1 MKPRPTFELEVN
13 GKRVRLGQRTLV
25 MGVLNVTPDSF
36 SDGGKYLDPERAI
49 EHGVELVDQG
59 ADWLD
64 VGGESTKPGSRPVT
78 AREELRRVLP
88 VIQGLRKK
96 LRTLPISIDTT
107 KAEVAAEAVRAG
119 ASIIN
124 DVSGLR
130 FDPRLAEVAGR
141 HRTPLILMHLRGR
154 PETMQEKAFA
164 RSIWRS
170 LRDGLERSIRR
181 ALARGIH
188 RSQLIIDPGMGFG
201 KSRRQN
207 FEILAQLE
215 RLHAFHLP
223 ILIGTSRKSFVQA
236 VVMGQGLEPSDVAP
250 RIVGAHAGLKP
261 GATLTRAKAHAGL
274 KPGATLTRAKRR
286 STSYWP
292 VIWAVGARHG
302 VPLQIADAAAV
313 AASIL
318 GGAHIVRVH
327 DVAAILPAV
336 RIADAILAGGLRH

>member
-1 MKPRPTFELEVN
+1 MTPRPTFQLIVN
-13 GKRVRLGQRTLV
+13 RRRVLLGERTLI

-36 SDGGKYLDPERAI
+36 SDRGRYLVADRAI
-49 EHGVELVDQG
+49 EHGLEMVDQG
-59 ADWLD
+59 ADWID
-64 VGGESTKPGSRPVT
+64 VGGESTRPGSRPVP

-96 LRTLPISIDTT
+96 LSTLPISIDTT
-107 KAEVAAEAVRAG
+107 KAEVAEEAVRAG

-141 HRTPLILMHLRGR
+141 HQTLLILMHLRGR
-154 PETMQEKAFA
+154 PETMQQKAFA

-170 LRDGLERSIRR
+170 LRDGLTRSICR
-181 ALARGIH
+181 ALARGVH

-207 FEILAQLE
+207 FEILAQLQ
-215 RLHAFHLP
+215 RLQRFRLP
-223 ILIGTSRKSFVQA
+223 ILVGTSRKSFVQA
-236 VVMGQGLEPSDVAP
+236 VVAGKGMQPSRSDKRRASAWP
-250 RIVGAHAGLKP
+250 LTGGAGAGLAPP
-261 GATLTRAKAHAGL
+261 G
-274 KPGATLTRAKRR
+274 
-286 STSYWP
+286 
-292 VIWAVGARHG
+292 WAQEAA
-302 VPLQIADAAAV
+302 PLLLGDAAAV

-336 RIADAILAGGLRH
+336 RIADAILAARLGP

>member
-1 MKPRPTFELEVN
+1 MTTRPLFELVVQ
-13 GKRVRLGQRTLV
+13 RRIVRLGERTLV

-36 SDGGKYLDPERAI
+36 SDGGHYFAADRAI
-49 EHGVELVDQG
+49 EHGLEMVDQG
-59 ADWLD
+59 ADWID
-64 VGGESTKPGSRPVT
+64 VGGESTRPGSRPV
-78 AREELRRVLP
+78 AAAEELRRVLP

-96 LRTLPISIDTT
+96 LRTLPISIDTS
-107 KAEVAAEAVRAG
+107 KAEVAEEAARAG

-154 PETMQEKAFA
+154 PETMQQKAFA

-170 LRDGLERSIRR
+170 LHDGLKRSIRR
-181 ALARGIH
+181 ALARGVH

-207 FEILAQLE
+207 FEILAHLE
-215 RLHAFHLP
+215 RLQRFGLP
-223 ILIGTSRKSFVQA
+223 ILVGTSRKSFVQA
-236 VVMGQGLEPSDVAP
+236 VVTGEGLQPSRSEKRRVSHWP
-250 RIVGAHAGLKP
+250 LTGGVGAGLSP
-261 GATLTRAKAHAGL
+261 
-274 KPGATLTRAKRR
+274 P
-286 STSYWP
+286 S
-292 VIWAVGARHG
+292 WAQQAA
-302 VPLQIADAAAV
+302 PLLLGDAAAV

-318 GGAHIVRVH
+318 AGAHIVRVH

-336 RIADAILAGGLRH
+336 RIADAILAARLGP

>member
-13 GKRVRLGQRTLV
+13 GKRVRLGQRTLI

-36 SDGGKYLDPERAI
+36 SDGGEYLEPERAI

-107 KAEVAAEAVRAG
+107 KAEVAEEAVRAG

-154 PETMQEKAFA
+154 PETMQENAFA

-236 VVMGQGLEPSDVAP
+236 VVVGQGLEPSDVAP
-250 RIVGAHAGLKP
+250 RIGGAHAGLKP

-302 VPLQIADAAAV
+302 MPLQIGDAAAV

-327 DVAAILPAV
+327 DVAAIFPAV
-336 RIADAILAGGLRH
+336 RIAAAILATGAGP

>member
-1 MKPRPTFELEVN
+1 MRSRAKFEIKVT
-13 GKRVRLGQRTLV
+13 GRVVRLGERTLV

-49 EHGVELVDQG
+49 EHGLELVDQG

-78 AREELRRVLP
+78 TREELRRVLP
-88 VIQGLRKK
+88 VLQGLRKK
-96 LRTLPISIDTT
+96 LSTLPICIDTT
-107 KAEVAAEAVRAG
+107 KAEVAEEAVRAG
-119 ASIIN
+119 ASVIN

-130 FDPRLAEVAGR
+130 FDPRLAQVAGR

-154 PETMQEKAFA
+154 PETMQQKAFA

-170 LRDGLERSIRR
+170 LRDGLTRSIRR
-181 ALARGIH
+181 ALARGVH

-215 RLHAFHLP
+215 RLQRFRLP
-223 ILIGTSRKSFVQA
+223 ILMGTSRKSFVQA
-236 VVMGQGLEPSDVAP
+236 VVAGEGLQPS
-250 RIVGAHAGLKP
+250 RSQ
-261 GATLTRAKAHAGL
+261 
-274 KPGATLTRAKRR
+274 KRR
-286 STSYWP
+286 ASHWP
-292 VIWAVGARHG
+292 LTASVGEGLVPPGWAQQAA
-302 VPLQIADAAAV
+302 PLLLGDAAAV

-336 RIADAILAGGLRH
+336 RIADAVLAARLGS

>member
-13 GKRVRLGQRTLV
+13 GKRVRLGERTLI

-36 SDGGKYLDPERAI
+36 SDGGEYLDPERAI

-107 KAEVAAEAVRAG
+107 KAEVAEEAVRAG

-170 LRDGLERSIRR
+170 LRDGLARSIRR

-215 RLHAFHLP
+215 RLQRFRLP
-223 ILIGTSRKSFVQA
+223 ILMGTSRKSFVQA
-236 VVMGQGLEPSDVAP
+236 VVVGQGLEPSDVAP

-274 KPGATLTRAKRR
+274 KPGATLTRAERR

-302 VPLQIADAAAV
+302 MPLQIGDAAAV

-336 RIADAILAGGLRH
+336 RIADAILATGAGP

>member
-13 GKRVRLGQRTLV
+13 GKRVRLGQRTLI

-36 SDGGKYLDPERAI
+36 SDGGEYLEPERAI

-107 KAEVAAEAVRAG
+107 KAEVAEEAVRAG

-215 RLHAFHLP
+215 LLHAFHLP

-236 VVMGQGLEPSDVAP
+236 VVVGQGLEPSDVAP

-302 VPLQIADAAAV
+302 MPLQIGDAAAV

-318 GGAHIVRVH
+318 GGAHIVRIH

>member
-1 MKPRPTFELEVN
+1 MRLRPEFEIEIA
-13 GKRVRLGQRTLV
+13 GRTVRLGERSLI

-36 SDGGKYLDPERAI
+36 SDGGHYFAADRAI
-49 EHGVELVDQG
+49 EHGLEMVDQG
-59 ADWLD
+59 ADWID
-64 VGGESTKPGSRPVT
+64 VGGESTRPGSRPVT

-88 VIQGLRKK
+88 VIQGLRK
-96 LRTLPISIDTT
+96 RRSTLPISIDTT
-107 KAEVAAEAVRAG
+107 KAEVAEEAVRAG

-124 DVSGLR
+124 DASGLR

-154 PETMQEKAFA
+154 PETMQQKPFA
-164 RSIWRS
+164 HSIWRS
-170 LRDGLERSIRR
+170 LYDGLRRSLQR
-181 ALARGIH
+181 ALARGVP

-215 RLHAFHLP
+215 RLQRFRLP
-223 ILIGTSRKSFVQA
+223 ILVGTSRKSFVQA
-236 VVMGQGLEPSDVAP
+236 VVRGEGLQPSRPQKRRATP
-250 RIVGAHAGLKP
+250 WPLTGGAGAGLALP
-261 GATLTRAKAHAGL
+261 G
-274 KPGATLTRAKRR
+274 GAPQA
-286 STSYWP
+286 
-292 VIWAVGARHG
+292 A
-302 VPLQIADAAAV
+302 PLLLGDAAAV

-336 RIADAILAGGLRH
+336 RIADAILAARLRP

>member
-107 KAEVAAEAVRAG
+107 KAEVAEEAVRAG

-236 VVMGQGLEPSDVAP
+236 VVVGQGLEPSDVAP

-274 KPGATLTRAKRR
+274 KPGATLTRAERR

-302 VPLQIADAAAV
+302 MPLQIGDAAAV

-318 GGAHIVRVH
+318 GGAHIIRVH

-336 RIADAILAGGLRH
+336 RIADAILATGAGP

>member
-1 MKPRPTFELEVN
+1 MRSRAKFEIKVN
-13 GKRVRLGQRTLV
+13 RQGVRLGERTLV

-36 SDGGKYLDPERAI
+36 SDGGHYFAANRAI
-49 EHGVELVDQG
+49 EHGLEMVDQG

-64 VGGESTKPGSRPVT
+64 VGGESTRPGSRPVT

-96 LRTLPISIDTT
+96 LSTLPISIDTT
-107 KAEVAAEAVRAG
+107 KAEVAEEAVRAG

-130 FDPRLAEVAGR
+130 FDPRLAEAAGK

-154 PETMQEKAFA
+154 PETMQQKPFP

-170 LRDGLERSIRR
+170 LRDGLARSIRR
-181 ALARGIH
+181 ALARGVH

-215 RLHAFHLP
+215 RLRRFRLP
-223 ILIGTSRKSFVQA
+223 ILVGTSRKSFVQA
-236 VVMGQGLEPSDVAP
+236 VVAGESMQPSRSD
-250 RIVGAHAGLKP
+250 
-261 GATLTRAKAHAGL
+261 
-274 KPGATLTRAKRR
+274 KRR
-286 STSYWP
+286 ASAWP
-292 VIWAVGARHG
+292 LTASVGPGLVPAGWAPQAA
-302 VPLQIADAAAV
+302 PLLLGDAAAV
-313 AASIL
+313 AACIL

-336 RIADAILAGGLRH
+336 RIADAILAARLGP

>member
-1 MKPRPTFELEVN
+1 
-13 GKRVRLGQRTLV
+13 

-36 SDGGKYLDPERAI
+36 SDGGYYFAAARAI
-49 EHGVELVDQG
+49 EHGLELVRQG

-64 VGGESTKPGSRPVT
+64 VGGESTRPGSRPVT

-88 VIQGLRKK
+88 VIGGLRKK

-107 KAEVAAEAVRAG
+107 KAEVAEEAVRAG

-130 FDPRLAEVAGR
+130 FHPRLAEVACT

-154 PETMQEKAFA
+154 PETMQQKPFA

-170 LRDGLERSIRR
+170 LYDGLRRSIRR
-181 ALARGIH
+181 ALAQGVH
-188 RSQLIIDPGMGFG
+188 RSQLIIDPGVGFG

-215 RLHAFHLP
+215 RLRRLRLP
-223 ILIGTSRKSFVQA
+223 ILLGTSRKSFVQA
-236 VVMGQGLEPSDVAP
+236 VVAGEGLQPSRSEKHRASHWPLTGGRGPGFVPPNWAP
-250 RIVGAHAGLKP
+250 QAA
-261 GATLTRAKAHAGL
+261 
-274 KPGATLTRAKRR
+274 
-286 STSYWP
+286 
-292 VIWAVGARHG
+292 
-302 VPLQIADAAAV
+302 PLLLGDAAAV

-336 RIADAILAGGLRH
+336 RIADAILAAS

>member
-1 MKPRPTFELEVN
+1 MRSRAKFEIKVT
-13 GKRVRLGQRTLV
+13 GRVVRLGQRTLV

-36 SDGGKYLDPERAI
+36 SDGEKYLHPERAI
-49 EHGVELVDQG
+49 EHGLELVDQG

-88 VIQGLRKK
+88 VLQGLRKK
-96 LRTLPISIDTT
+96 LSTLPISIDTT
-107 KAEVAAEAVRAG
+107 KAEVAEEAVRAG

-154 PETMQEKAFA
+154 PETMQQKAFA

-170 LRDGLERSIRR
+170 LYDGLRRSIRR
-181 ALARGIH
+181 ALAQGVH
-188 RSQLIIDPGMGFG
+188 RSQLIIDPGVGFG

-215 RLHAFHLP
+215 RLQRFRLP
-223 ILIGTSRKSFVQA
+223 ILVGTSRKSFVQA
-236 VVMGQGLEPSDVAP
+236 VVAGEGLQPSRSPKRRASHWP
-250 RIVGAHAGLKP
+250 LTGGVGAGLIPP
-261 GATLTRAKAHAGL
+261 G
-274 KPGATLTRAKRR
+274 
-286 STSYWP
+286 
-292 VIWAVGARHG
+292 WAQQAA
-302 VPLQIADAAAV
+302 PLLLGDAAAV

-327 DVAAILPAV
+327 DVAAIVPAV
-336 RIADAILAGGLRH
+336 GIADAILAARLGP

>member
-13 GKRVRLGQRTLV
+13 GKRVRLGQRTLI

-36 SDGGKYLDPERAI
+36 SDGGEYLDPERAI
-49 EHGVELVDQG
+49 EHGVELVGQG

-107 KAEVAAEAVRAG
+107 KAEVAEEAVRAG

-154 PETMQEKAFA
+154 PETMQENAFA

-236 VVMGQGLEPSDVAP
+236 VVMGQGLEPSHVAP
-250 RIVGAHAGLKP
+250 RIVG
-261 GATLTRAKAHAGL
+261 AHAGL

-302 VPLQIADAAAV
+302 VPLQIGDAAAV

-336 RIADAILAGGLRH
+336 RIADAILAATANP